1 MLKGLP
7 LRAWSFALL
16 YAAYSVHA
24 TDVIVNES
32 VSAQQLK
39 RSDVREIFSANRQ
52 YWADGEKIS
61 VYVLAPNSA
70 AHKRFCREI
79 LQMFPYQLE
88 RLWNQITYSG
98 QGEPPI
104 IVNSEQQLI
113 ELVSTTPGAIG
124 YVNDSTTKLPES
136 SKRISAL

>member
-1 MLKGLP
+1 MRTKALI
-7 LRAWSFALL
+7 RALSFVIT
-16 YAAYSVHA
+16 YCVYSVHA
-24 TDVIVNES
+24 TDLIVNQS
-32 VSAQQLK
+32 VEAQNLK

-61 VYVLAPNSA
+61 VYILAPTSN

-98 QGEPPI
+98 QGVPPV
-104 IVNSEQQLI
+104 IVDSESRLI
-113 ELVSTTPGAIG
+113 ELVGATPGAIG
-124 YVNDSTTKLPES
+124 YVSDGSTEIPDS
-136 SKRISAL
+136 SKRITAL